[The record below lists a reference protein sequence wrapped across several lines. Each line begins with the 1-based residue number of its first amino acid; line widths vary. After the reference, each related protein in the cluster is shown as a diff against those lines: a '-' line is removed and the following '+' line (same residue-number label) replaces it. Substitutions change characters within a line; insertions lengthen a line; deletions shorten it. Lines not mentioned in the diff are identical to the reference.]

1 MLKSPYLLQSF
12 DARSIPALSLGNYAV
27 HGLCI
32 QLVSRLEFRGRARWS
47 CRLACEAIARLRLL
61 GVGPRCFV
69 VVRGVAGSDVAGDAG
84 RRP

>member
-12 DARSIPALSLGNYAV
+12 DARSIPALSLGNCAGHAV

-32 QLVSRLEFRGRARWS
+32 QLVSRLELRRRAR
-47 CRLACEAIARLRLL
+47 LARLRLL
-61 GVGPRCFV
+61 GVRPRCFG